1 MDCKNCSDEVA
12 RCVGV
17 PADTPCSPQLEPLE
31 PRILY
36 SADILGVTGP
46 VDAPHDSTE
55 LAGPLP
61 TVVADGKLL
70 SELVFVDTSV
80 PEFDQILA
88 DLESQVAA
96 GRALEVIQ
104 IAPDTDGIAVI
115 SDTLASRSQIET
127 VHIISHGTDSG
138 IALGSQWLSNVS
150 VNAHEQQINQWQQ
163 SFTEDADILLY
174 GCNLA
179 ADSDGQALLSTLAGY
194 TNADIAA
201 SNNVTGHTRLSGDW
215 DLEYASGSVESETI
229 LSAELQARW
238 QHQLAID
245 LLAVNDDLGDLPE
258 NTTVELNSEAD
269 PDTNITLNDQTS
281 SPVIRLLDV
290 SGADNGTISPHTNGL
305 FTYDPDNGYTGTE
318 TLDYIITDNE
328 DPILSHYSLDN
339 NRIADETGTTQPV
352 VNSATNE
359 PAFATDSYDFD
370 GIDDFI
376 ELTDIDYSQSFTL
389 AVDFRIGNLTS
400 DRQQLL
406 SHGVGYEQNS
416 IQAWIVANVLY
427 VSLSDATEAGIDTTP
442 LQVDITNY
450 ANDNNWHILQINH
463 EPYNP
468 VDGTGAFSV
477 YIDGIDQLAY
487 PASQRGGDFIDPAGT
502 ILVGAYDNGA
512 GKTHFLSTHDVKDL
526 RIYNDNVTPLVATRD
541 IDYSNATVTLNIKG
555 SNLSPVFTALGGTVN
570 FTENGSGVVLD
581 SNVTVTDP
589 ELSVADN
596 YAGATLTL
604 MRSGGAN
611 TEDLFGGTGN
621 LSMLNEGQPLDYI
634 DAVLGSVNIGTVTTN
649 SNGKL
654 QLDFNA
660 QATEDLVNRTL
671 QNIGYFNSSE
681 SPPGLVSIEWQFSD
695 GYSGPAEFG
704 VTETVAGNSIVNITD
719 VTDIAINLTTAAVN
733 TDEDIAY
740 AFNESISIS
749 HDQDPADPVNVTLQV
764 SQGSLAIT
772 TTSGVTV
779 NGDMSNNMT
788 LNGNLADVNNV
799 LQSLTYHPS
808 ADVNGTDDLAIS
820 VSVGASP
827 VVENTS
833 VAINIAPVNDSPIIN
848 NVGGYVTHEM
858 NGAPTIIDAIIS
870 INDFELETS
879 GNFAGTSL
887 SLNRADGVDYA
898 PTPQFITNPT
908 DRFSSS
914 AQASNLNEGSDVT
927 DGSGVFGTVIKN
939 SDGLLNISF
948 NTNATKSRI
957 DMLMQSIEYSNSS
970 TWPPDSNGW
979 PHDEATMKWTF
990 SDAGINNDGTAEPAK
1005 VLEAIAFSHID
1016 LTSSDNQPIQIENNT
1031 LSLNAGSDDLVLDR
1045 SYLLFVDTDTAD
1057 SLLRYVI
1064 TDYSSANVYVK
1075 KNGTPLN
1082 IGDEFT
1088 QADIN
1093 LDLIT
1098 VGTTATTSESEHFDF
1113 DIIGNSNNDSGTFN
1127 IAIDVNKPSDLLPGL
1142 RLNLDDGNDAFLGDT
1157 NQFQFMDNDP
1167 NTTAFTKFTF
1177 EFTFSGL
1184 KKNDSGFES
1193 TLYSGIS
1200 TTDFGPY
1207 DDHFEHLVINQIP
1220 GTNDGLLEWNQKIF
1234 NPSSNVPAISATIND
1249 VFDGR
1254 LHTVSLTFDLGRNS
1268 DLELFYDGAR
1278 VATAPN
1284 NVSADNW
1291 VWGGNFP
1298 RVFGQQL
1305 IDGSIFA
1312 GPNDFDGFRF
1322 DPGKQFSG
1330 TLHDIRIWN
1339 SIRSNAEINDDR
1351 FARYD
1356 ASPDEQ
1362 SNLIVNWH
1370 MHDRNGAET
1379 AFEFIDETATVGANQ
1394 DVQPTLKVGHVT
1406 EVSAHTT
1413 DNNFVKSSPTDEL
1426 FINEDSVAGEVVGYI
1441 TPQEPNPSSSGYTY
1455 DIIPEAG
1462 KPSPFSINNSTGEIT
1477 LSDPANLPVGLDIY
1491 PLRVSVDGG
1500 DWSERVP
1507 IHITPINDAPVIN
1520 AGANNPINLT
1530 EGDDPV
1536 VITPSIS
1543 IQDTELEATDFA
1555 GTVVTIERTDATG
1568 NTPTPQPQDQFSSDL
1583 FATAGTLFTVNETS
1597 SRLEITFNSG
1607 ATKTD
1612 VETVLQSI
1620 KYQNTS
1626 HNPDPTFTLTWS
1638 VSDGNT
1644 GTQGDGGALTDSLN
1658 TTVNITSVND
1668 APVLTTLPSPLKTIN
1683 EDEDAEITGND
1694 LIAYATDID
1703 GDIQGFIGSNVVNGS
1718 LSVVSGSG
1726 TSLSDNFFWTPPPD
1740 TFGLIK
1746 AFDIQAED
1754 DLDTRSANK
1763 ESIYIQVNS
1772 VSDEPTGTD
1781 NNIEI
1786 PEDSVHTLSLNN
1798 FGFSDADSDNFT
1810 GVYITNVIN
1819 GSLSLPSGVV
1829 SLPST
1834 ISVADITAN
1843 SLKFSPAPNL
1853 ADQAATMTF
1862 QVMDD
1867 GSNNIDT
1874 TANTLTFNLTA
1885 VNDPPAS
1892 AGGLVNTLEDTT
1904 LSFDPGDFPFSD
1916 PDDISTAN
1924 PSGNAPYS
1932 IIIETLPLSGTLNL
1946 SNIPLYP
1953 GDEVLYS
1960 EIASSLTYTPEA
1972 NATTDTFFNF
1982 TVRDTGGTAN
1992 SGIDTSASY
2001 RMDVAITPV
2010 NDPPN
2015 GTDKTV
2021 SVNEGSVH
2029 TFVSTDFGFADP
2041 IDGHGF
2047 LNIYL
2052 QNLPSDGVLML
2063 GTSPA
2068 AVNNAI
2074 SVIDINA
2081 GLLKYYPPSHTDGNV
2096 NTTFE
2101 FFVEDNGGGGLSKAP
2116 DFNTFTIVNQGINQP
2131 PVLNDGVSVSVPED
2145 TPYTFKLSDFPY
2157 TDPENHSLE
2166 YLVIDMLPT
2175 AGKLK
2180 LAGFDVTAPLEI
2192 NASSIADLT
2201 YTPNANVT
2209 GAAADSFQVK
2219 LRDSAGELN
2228 GGIDTSITAKTISI
2242 DITSINDAPVLSGIE
2257 STPASFSLTPVAVT
2271 DSVVVT
2277 DIDDVS
2283 IESASIKITGNYII
2297 GEDSLTFTPQAG
2309 IIGSWNALTGDLDL
2323 SGAAPANDYQS
2334 VIRSVTYSNS
2344 SANPSELTR
2353 TVSIVVNDGD
2363 IDSNLL
2369 SRDISVTNVN
2379 DAPVLATT
2387 DSGAITYSE
2396 GNGTTVVSNTLTV
2409 FDIDDTHLE
2418 SATIQISANHSTTE
2432 DYLNF
2437 TPQSAISGNYNP
2449 ANGELT
2455 LTGSA
2460 AKSSYESALRS
2471 VTYENVSD
2479 NPSTLPRSI
2488 NFSVNDGSLNSN
2500 DLSFNISINAVN
2512 DAPYLSTIEAT
2523 AANYMENSPGI
2534 ALTGNLSVNDAD
2546 NTQLHSATVK
2556 LTGNHAAGEDNLE
2569 FSDQNGITG
2578 VYSDAS
2584 GELTLSGTAS
2594 LADYQTALRSVTY
2607 SNSSDNPS
2615 TLTRTVGFQTSDGNL
2630 DSTVLSRDIIFGA
2643 VNDSPTLS
2651 LTESTHVIYVEGDG
2665 QTNITNTI
2673 AVSDVDN
2680 NTLQSAVVRLAE
2692 NYVATEDILHF
2703 TDQSGITGTYDPISG
2718 ELRLNGAAGLTDYQ
2732 AALRSITYENTSN
2745 NPSTATRK
2753 IEFQINDGNNDSSI
2767 VARNLQVDAVN
2778 NAPAL
2783 LTIEGLPA
2791 AYTENEA
2798 PVAVTGNL
2806 SIKDFDDTQIES
2818 ANIVVAGNYIPGE
2831 DILGFTDQADITGS
2845 FDPTSGTLT
2854 LSGQASLTDYQ
2865 NALRTVTY
2873 HNTSDNPALL
2883 TRSISF
2889 TVNDG
2894 QLNSNPLSR
2903 DIEIIPVNDS
2913 PVLSSLESSPAVYTE
2928 NNLPLVITSN
2938 LLVTD
2943 TDNATIA
2950 SASLSISNNFVA
2962 TEDVLSFVDQ
2972 AGISGNFNNTSG
2984 LLTLTGTAAISDYQN
2999 AIRSVTYHNSS
3010 DNPSALTKTIN
3021 IVVNDGNA
3029 PSNVPARD
3037 INITQ
3042 VNDAPLLS
3050 NVEILPAEYTENSAA
3065 VPVSSSLT
3073 IVDIDDS
3080 QIDSATVSITNNYH
3094 AGEDFLGFINQSGI
3108 TGSFDSSSGALVLS
3122 GTAAVHEYEN
3132 ALRSVTYENISN
3144 NPALHIRTFTF
3155 GVSDG
3160 DSVSNIA
3167 TREIEIIA
3175 TNDLPALLNIESTAL
3190 SFTENTPPLPLT
3202 DTLTLTDV
3210 DNSQLASASITI
3222 SNGYIAGEDQLLF
3235 TDQSGISGNFSD
3247 TTGVLTLTG
3256 ITSVADYESA
3266 LRSVQYHNSSDN
3278 PSVSGR
3284 TVALTINDGDV
3295 DSLSV
3300 MRNIDIV
3307 PVNDSP
3313 VLSGIESNPASFTEN
3328 SAPSVI
3334 SDSVAINDVDNSTIS
3349 SASVSITGSFVSSE
3363 DLLKFNDTLNI
3374 TGHYDASAGVL
3385 LLSGT
3390 ASTSDY
3396 ETALRSITYQNT
3408 SLNPSPATRTISITV
3423 DDDSSTSNTLIRQM
3437 LVNQVNNSPVI
3448 LNIES
3453 TSASYTENASPVT
3466 VTKNLTIQDADNSM
3480 IDSATVTIISNF
3492 VTGKDELGFINQ
3504 SGITGNFDPV
3514 TGVLSLSGTANI
3526 SEYVSALQSVTF
3538 EHNGDNPSELPREIS
3553 FSVYDG
3559 NKSSNTLTREL
3570 VIKPVNDPPA
3580 GDNFSIEVFEGTTHT
3595 FNTTDF
3601 GFTDTA
3607 EGHAFTAVHIIT
3619 EPGTGS
3625 LQLNGNKVTKGDVIS
3640 RIDLDNRNL
3649 RYQPPA
3655 NTNLTGI
3662 TGFQIALQDN
3672 GGTLH
3677 SGTDTDPTPNTVTIT
3692 NTGVNDPPV
3701 INNDLTVATTEDN
3714 AYVLKLADFRFS
3726 DVEDHS
3732 IHSIAIETLPGAGS
3746 LYVDNVLAAPG
3757 DSISPADINAGR
3769 LMYHPPADFNGD
3781 TSFTFNITDTG
3792 GTAYGGLATSVDVGQ
3807 LVINVTSVNDAPVA
3821 NAGTIVVIEDTDFT
3835 LKPVHFQFTDLED
3848 HSLNKVQI
3856 TQIPLNG
3863 TLIIGNTP
3871 VNNGDSITATELMN
3885 GNLQYLPQEN
3895 INGAGIA
3902 SIDFLITDDG
3912 GSADGGIDTS
3922 ITAASILIDI
3932 VPVSDAPQ
3940 ASDNTASTF
3949 EDTPLIIQADML
3961 GFNDLDNDTFT
3972 AIKIAALPQNG
3983 VLSYNANPVEIGEIV
3998 PANEINNGQLIFL
4011 PDENTNGENYAK
4023 IAFYVIDSGIN
4034 QNTSV
4039 NANVLTL
4046 NVIAVNDAPS
4056 VANAS
4061 IALNEDSTYTF
4072 GLNDFDFSD
4081 NLDGTIAN
4089 DLDTLIISASPER
4102 GSLTLNDAPV
4112 APGTEVTA
4120 EHIESGAFHFTPETD
4135 AFGEGYAAFEFT
4147 VRDNGNTENGGTN
4160 TSSIPTKFVFSVLA
4174 TNDAPA
4180 ARDDNFSAFEGSTLN
4195 DAVTNNDTDVDPDDS
4210 LITTLISAPAHGS
4223 IALNT
4228 DGSFLYTHDG
4238 SETAIDHFTYLIS
4251 DGELQDTAQVN
4262 ITVIPVNDPPTANS
4276 VGQYK
4281 VAERQFS
4288 EIALPPD
4295 LFSDPDPDDTLAIQM
4310 TTPDGRPTP
4319 AWLSFNQNTMAISGT
4334 PPRDGIFIVR
4344 LVATDSSEESVF
4356 TDILIEVTPNSN
4368 EPALGAAL
4376 APEQDNS
4383 NAEPPAN
4390 VAIGSTDSSAQ
4401 SFAGFANNPESFE
4414 KDEEPAEALELIYS
4428 ISDVETDYEP
4438 LVALAL
4444 QQHNKINEVRT
4455 DSEAFESIQ
4464 VDTIPPLEDLF
4475 QLDNL
4480 ILDSSNGGL
4489 AQQLNSNKQ
4498 GMNENSNF
4506 ALQVTTG
4513 VTSVSASLSIGY
4525 IVWLLRGGV
4534 LISSVLTSLPAWRM
4548 IDPLPVLHNTDTGD
4562 DSADDESL
4570 HDMVDSKDG
4579 PASKNHTT
4587 THSETSDISATGR
4600 SR

>member
-1 MDCKNCSDEVA
+1 MDGKNCSDEVA
-12 RCVGV
+12 RCAGV
-17 PADTPCSPQLEPLE
+17 PADTPCSPQLELLE

-36 SADILGVTGP
+36 SADILGFTGP
-46 VDAPHDSTE
+46 VDNPHDSTE
-55 LAGPLP
+55 LVGPLP

-70 SELVFVDTSV
+70 SELVFVDTAV

-88 DLESQVAA
+88 DLESQIAT

-138 IALGSQWLSNVS
+138 IALGSQWLSNVF
-150 VNAHEQQINQWQQ
+150 VNAHEQQIIQWQH
-163 SFTEDADILLY
+163 SLTEDADILLY

-179 ADSDGQALLSTLAGY
+179 ADSDGLALLSTLAGY

-215 DLEYASGSVESETI
+215 DLEYTIGSVESETI

-245 LLAVNDDLGDLPE
+245 LLAVDDDLGDLPE
-258 NTTVELNSEAD
+258 NTAVELNSEAD

-281 SPVIRLLDV
+281 SPVIRLLNV

-318 TLDYIITDNE
+318 TLEYIITDNE
-328 DPILSHYSLDN
+328 DPILNHYSLDD

-352 VNSATNE
+352 MNSPTNE
-359 PAFATDSYDFD
+359 PAFATDSYHFD

-376 ELTDIDYSQSFTL
+376 ELTDIDYSQNFTL
-389 AVDFRIGNLTS
+389 TVDFRIGNLTS

-442 LQVDITNY
+442 LQVDITNF
-450 ANDNNWHILQINH
+450 ANDDNWHILQINH

-468 VDGTGAFSV
+468 GDGTGAFSV

-487 PASQRGGDFIDPAGT
+487 QASQRGGDFIDPAGT
-502 ILVGAYDNGA
+502 ILIGAYDNGA

-541 IDYSNATVTLNIKG
+541 IDYSNATVTLNIKD
-555 SNLSPVFTALGGTVN
+555 SNMSPVFTALGGTVN
-570 FTENGSGVVLD
+570 FTENGSRVVLD

-589 ELSVADN
+589 ELSVTDN

-611 TEDLFGGTGN
+611 TEDLFGGTSK

-704 VTETVAGNSIVNITD
+704 VSKSVSGNSIINITD
-719 VTDIAINLTTAAVN
+719 VTDIAINLTATTVN

-740 AFNESISIS
+740 AFNNSISIS
-749 HDQDPADPVNVTLQV
+749 HDQNPADPVNVTLQV

-772 TTSGVTV
+772 STSGVTV
-779 NGDMSNNMT
+779 SGDMSNNMT
-788 LNGNLADVNNV
+788 LNGNLADINNV

-808 ADVNGTDDLAIS
+808 ADVNGTDNLAIS

-827 VVENTS
+827 VIENTS
-833 VAINIAPVNDSPIIN
+833 VVINIAPVNDSPIIN

-887 SLNRADGVDYA
+887 SLTRADGVDYA
-898 PTPQFITNPT
+898 PTPQFVTNPT

-948 NTNATKSRI
+948 NANATKSRI
-957 DMLMQSIEYSNSS
+957 DMLMQSIEYSNTS

-990 SDAGINNDGTAEPAK
+990 SDAGTNNDGTAEPAK
-1005 VLEAIAFSHID
+1005 VVEAVAFSHID
-1016 LTSSDNQPIQIENNT
+1016 LTSYDNQPIQIENNT
-1031 LSLNAGSDDLVLDR
+1031 LSLNAGSDDLILDR

-1064 TDYSSANVYVK
+1064 TDYSNANVYVK
-1075 KNGTPLN
+1075 KSGTPLN

-1098 VGTTATTSESEHFDF
+1098 VGTTATTTKTEHFDF

-1127 IAIDVNKPSDLLPGL
+1127 INVDTNKPSDLLSGL
-1142 RLNLDDGNDAFLGDT
+1142 RLNLDGGNDAFLGDT

-1167 NTTAFTKFTF
+1167 NTMRFNKFTF

-1184 KKNDSGFES
+1184 EKNASGFES

-1207 DDHFEHLVINQIP
+1207 DDHFEHLIINQIP

-1234 NPSSNVPAISATIND
+1234 NPSSNVPAISATIID
-1249 VFDGR
+1249 VFDGK
-1254 LHTVSLTFDLGRNS
+1254 LHTVSLTFDMGRNS

-1312 GPNDFDGFRF
+1312 GPNDFDGFLF

-1339 SIRSNAEINDDR
+1339 SIRSNAEIDDDK

-1356 ASPDEQ
+1356 ASPDEK

-1370 MHDRNGAET
+1370 MHDRNGAKT

-1406 EVSAHTT
+1406 AVSAHTT

-1441 TPQEPNPSSSGYTY
+1441 TPQEPNPSSSGYNY
-1455 DIIPEAG
+1455 DTIPDAG

-1477 LSDPANLPVGLDIY
+1477 LSDPANLPAGLDIY

-1507 IHITPINDAPVIN
+1507 IHIIPINDAPVIT

-1583 FATAGTLFTVNETS
+1583 FATGGTLFTVNETS
-1597 SRLEITFNSG
+1597 SRLEITFHSG

-1612 VETVLQSI
+1612 VETVLRSI

-1626 HNPDPTFTLTWS
+1626 HNPNPTITLTWS

-1644 GTQGDGGALTDSLN
+1644 GTQGDGGALTDSLT

-1683 EDEDAEITGND
+1683 EDEDAEITSND

-1703 GDIQGFIGSNVVNGS
+1703 GDIEGFIGSNVANGY
-1718 LSVVSGSG
+1718 LSVMPGTG
-1726 TSLSDNFFWTPPPD
+1726 TSLSDKFFWTPPPD

-1786 PEDSVHTLSLNN
+1786 PEDSVHTLNLNN

-1810 GVYITNVIN
+1810 GAYITNVTN
-1819 GSLSLPSGVV
+1819 GSLLLPSGVV

-1843 SLKFSPAPNL
+1843 SLKFSPDPNL

-1874 TANTLTFNLTA
+1874 TANTLTFNITA

-1892 AGGLVNTLEDTT
+1892 AAGVVNTLEDTT

-1916 PDDISTAN
+1916 PDDISSVN

-1932 IIIETLPLSGTLNL
+1932 IIIETLPLSGTLKL
-1946 SNIPLYP
+1946 GNIPLYP

-1960 EIASSLTYTPEA
+1960 EIASSLTYTPEE
-1972 NATTDTFFNF
+1972 NATTDTYFNF
-1982 TVRDTGGTAN
+1982 TVRDTGGTVN

-2021 SVNEGSVH
+2021 SVNEGSVY
-2029 TFVSTDFGFADP
+2029 TFDSTDFGFADP
-2041 IDGHGF
+2041 IDAHRF

-2052 QNLPSDGVLML
+2052 QYPPSDGVLML

-2068 AVNNAI
+2068 AVNDAI
-2074 SVIDINA
+2074 SVTDINA

-2131 PVLNDGVSVSVPED
+2131 PVLNNGASVSVPED
-2145 TPYTFKLSDFPY
+2145 TLYTFKLSDFPY

-2166 YLVIDMLPT
+2166 YVAIDMLPT

-2180 LAGFDVTAPLEI
+2180 LAGFDITAPLEI

-2209 GAAADSFQVK
+2209 GTAADSFQVK

-2228 GGIDTSITAKTISI
+2228 GGTDTSITAKSFSI
-2242 DITSINDAPVLSGIE
+2242 DITNINDAPALSGIE
-2257 STPASFSLTPVAVT
+2257 STPASFNLTPVAVT
-2271 DSVVVT
+2271 DTVVVT

-2283 IESASIKITGNYII
+2283 IESASIKITGNYIF
-2297 GEDSLTFTPQAG
+2297 GEDTLTFTPQAG
-2309 IIGSWNALTGDLDL
+2309 IIGSWNALTGELDL
-2323 SGAAPANDYQS
+2323 SGTAPASDYQS
-2334 VIRSVTYSNS
+2334 LIRSVTYSNS

-2369 SRDISVTNVN
+2369 GRGISVTNVN

-2396 GNGTTVVSNTLTV
+2396 GNGATVVSNTLTV
-2409 FDIDDTHLE
+2409 FDIDNTNLE
-2418 SATIQISANHSTTE
+2418 SATIQISANHSTAE

-2449 ANGELT
+2449 ATGQLT

-2488 NFSVNDGSLNSN
+2488 NFSLNDGSLNSN
-2500 DLSFNISINAVN
+2500 DLSFNVAINAVN
-2512 DAPYLSTIEAT
+2512 DAPYLSTIEAS

-2534 ALTGNLSVNDAD
+2534 ALSGNLSVNDAD
-2546 NTQLHSATVK
+2546 NTHIHSAIVK

-2584 GELTLSGTAS
+2584 GELALSGTAS
-2594 LADYQTALRSVTY
+2594 LADFQTALRSVAY

-2615 TLTRTVGFQTSDGNL
+2615 TLTRTVGFQISDGNL

-2651 LTESTHVIYVEGDG
+2651 LTESTNVIYVEGDG

-2680 NTLQSAVVRLAE
+2680 NTLQSALVRLSE
-2692 NYVATEDILHF
+2692 NFVATEDILHF

-2718 ELRLNGAAGLTDYQ
+2718 ELRLTGAAGLADYQ

-2778 NAPAL
+2778 NAPTL

-2806 SIKDFDDTQIES
+2806 SINDVDDTQIES
-2818 ANIVVAGNYIPGE
+2818 ANIIVTGNYIPGV

-2845 FDPTSGTLT
+2845 FDPITGTLT

-2873 HNTSDNPALL
+2873 HNTSDNP
-2883 TRSISF
+2883 
-2889 TVNDG
+2889 
-2894 QLNSNPLSR
+2894 
-2903 DIEIIPVNDS
+2903 
-2913 PVLSSLESSPAVYTE
+2913 
-2928 NNLPLVITSN
+2928 
-2938 LLVTD
+2938 
-2943 TDNATIA
+2943 
-2950 SASLSISNNFVA
+2950 
-2962 TEDVLSFVDQ
+2962 
-2972 AGISGNFNNTSG
+2972 
-2984 LLTLTGTAAISDYQN
+2984 
-2999 AIRSVTYHNSS
+2999 
-3010 DNPSALTKTIN
+3010 
-3021 IVVNDGNA
+3021 
-3029 PSNVPARD
+3029 
-3037 INITQ
+3037 
-3042 VNDAPLLS
+3042 
-3050 NVEILPAEYTENSAA
+3050 
-3065 VPVSSSLT
+3065 
-3073 IVDIDDS
+3073 
-3080 QIDSATVSITNNYH
+3080 
-3094 AGEDFLGFINQSGI
+3094 
-3108 TGSFDSSSGALVLS
+3108 
-3122 GTAAVHEYEN
+3122 
-3132 ALRSVTYENISN
+3132 
-3144 NPALHIRTFTF
+3144 
-3155 GVSDG
+3155 
-3160 DSVSNIA
+3160 
-3167 TREIEIIA
+3167 
-3175 TNDLPALLNIESTAL
+3175 
-3190 SFTENTPPLPLT
+3190 
-3202 DTLTLTDV
+3202 
-3210 DNSQLASASITI
+3210 
-3222 SNGYIAGEDQLLF
+3222 
-3235 TDQSGISGNFSD
+3235 
-3247 TTGVLTLTG
+3247 
-3256 ITSVADYESA
+3256 
-3266 LRSVQYHNSSDN
+3266 
-3278 PSVSGR
+3278 SVSGR
-3284 TVALTINDGDV
+3284 TVALTINDGDI
-3295 DSLSV
+3295 DSSSV
-3300 MRNIDIV
+3300 VRNIDIV

-3334 SDSVAINDVDNSTIS
+3334 SDSVAINDVDNS
-3349 SASVSITGSFVSSE
+3349 
-3363 DLLKFNDTLNI
+3363 N
-3374 TGHYDASAGVL
+3374 
-3385 LLSGT
+3385 
-3390 ASTSDY
+3390 
-3396 ETALRSITYQNT
+3396 
-3408 SLNPSPATRTISITV
+3408 
-3423 DDDSSTSNTLIRQM
+3423 
-3437 LVNQVNNSPVI
+3437 
-3448 LNIES
+3448 
-3453 TSASYTENASPVT
+3453 
-3466 VTKNLTIQDADNSM
+3466 

-3492 VTGKDELGFINQ
+3492 ISGKDELGFINQ
-3504 SGITGNFDPV
+3504 SGITGIFNPV
-3514 TGVLSLSGTANI
+3514 TGVLSLTGTANI

-3538 EHNGDNPSELPREIS
+3538 EHKGDNPSVLPREIS

-3559 NKSSNTLTREL
+3559 NKPSNTLSREL
-3570 VIKPVNDPPA
+3570 VIN
-3580 GDNFSIEVFEGTTHT
+3580 S
-3595 FNTTDF
+3595 
-3601 GFTDTA
+3601 
-3607 EGHAFTAVHIIT
+3607 
-3619 EPGTGS
+3619 
-3625 LQLNGNKVTKGDVIS
+3625 
-3640 RIDLDNRNL
+3640 DL
-3649 RYQPPA
+3649 A
-3655 NTNLTGI
+3655 
-3662 TGFQIALQDN
+3662 
-3672 GGTLH
+3672 
-3677 SGTDTDPTPNTVTIT
+3677 
-3692 NTGVNDPPV
+3692 
-3701 INNDLTVATTEDN
+3701 VATSEDN
-3714 AYVLKLADFRFS
+3714 AYEFKLADFSFS
-3726 DVEDHS
+3726 DVEGHS
-3732 IHSIAIETLPGAGS
+3732 IHSITIETLPGAGS
-3746 LYVDNVLAAPG
+3746 LYVDNVLVAPG
-3757 DSISPADINAGR
+3757 DSINPADIDAGR

-3792 GTAYGGLATSVDVGQ
+3792 GTANGGLATSVDVGQ
-3807 LVINVTSVNDAPVA
+3807 LVINVTPVNDAPVA

-3835 LKPVHFQFTDLED
+3835 LKPVHFQFTDLEN
-3848 HSLNKVQI
+3848 HSLKKVQI

-3863 TLIIGNTP
+3863 TLINGNTP
-3871 VNNGDSITATELMN
+3871 VNTGDSITATELIN
-3885 GNLQYLPQEN
+3885 GNLQYLPLEN

-3902 SIDFLITDDG
+3902 SIGFLITDDG

-3932 VPVSDAPQ
+3932 APVSDAPQ

-3998 PANEINNGQLIFL
+3998 PTNEINNGQLNFL
-4011 PDENTNGENYAK
+4011 PDENSNGENYAK

-4039 NANVLTL
+4039 NANVLTF
-4046 NVIAVNDAPS
+4046 NVIAANDAPS
-4056 VANAS
+4056 ITNAS
-4061 IALNEDSTYTF
+4061 IALNEDSTYSF

-4081 NLDGTIAN
+4081 NLDGTLAN
-4089 DLDTLIISASPER
+4089 DLDSLIISASPER
-4102 GSLTLNDAPV
+4102 GSLTINDAPV
-4112 APGTEVTA
+4112 TPGTEVTA
-4120 EHIESGAFHFTPETD
+4120 EHIESAAFQFTPETD

-4195 DAVTNNDTDVDPDDS
+4195 DVVTSNDSDIDSDDS
-4210 LITTLISAPAHGS
+4210 LITTVISAPAHGS
-4223 IALNT
+4223 IALNA

-4238 SETAIDHFTYLIS
+4238 SETAIDQFTYLIS

-4262 ITVIPVNDPPTANS
+4262 ITVIPVNDPPAANS

-4288 EIALPPD
+4288 EIALPAD
-4295 LFSDPDPDDTLAIQM
+4295 LFSDPDSDDTLAIQM
-4310 TTPDGRPTP
+4310 TTPDGRPPP

-4344 LVATDSSEESVF
+4344 LVATDGSDESVF
-4356 TDILIEVTPNSN
+4356 TDIVIEVTPNSN

-4383 NAEPPAN
+4383 DAEPPAN

-4414 KDEEPAEALELIYS
+4414 NHDEPDKTLELIYS
-4428 ISDVETDYEP
+4428 IPDVEADYEP

-4444 QQHNKINEVRT
+4444 QKHNKINEVRT
-4455 DSEAFESIQ
+4455 DTVAFKSIQ

-4480 ILDSSNGGL
+4480 MLDSSNGGL
-4489 AQQLNSNKQ
+4489 AQQLNSTKQ
-4498 GMNENSNF
+4498 GMTENSNF

-4548 IDPLPVLHNTDTGD
+4548 IDPLPVLHKTDSGD

-4579 PASKNHTT
+4579 PASKNRTT
-4587 THSETSDISATGR
+4587 THAESSDISATGR